1 MVEYL
6 RHVISHGGVATDP
19 NKVSIVVNCPIPK
32 SLRSI
37 RGFLGLTCY
46 YKHFIKGHDAID
58 NPLNQL
64 LQKENHASLQWTAEA
79 QQAFA
84 IWNRLWFPHLRWQL
98 QTSQNPLRWNVMLL
112 DRIAGIVMQ
121 ECCPIAFFNKALSSK
136 NISKSTY
143 EEEMIALVLAI
154 RHEWRET
161 IPIGQEVHHAYWS
174 KQPPLPAGT
183 IDAYTSTSMG
193 WQADGW

>member
-6 RHVISHGGVATDP
+6 CHVISHGGVATDP

-84 IWNRLWFPHLRWQL
+84 I
-98 QTSQNPLRWNVMLL
+98 
-112 DRIAGIVMQ
+112 
-121 ECCPIAFFNKALSSK
+121 
-136 NISKSTY
+136 
-143 EEEMIALVLAI
+143 
-154 RHEWRET
+154 
-161 IPIGQEVHHAYWS
+161 
-174 KQPPLPAGT
+174 
-183 IDAYTSTSMG
+183 
-193 WQADGW
+193 